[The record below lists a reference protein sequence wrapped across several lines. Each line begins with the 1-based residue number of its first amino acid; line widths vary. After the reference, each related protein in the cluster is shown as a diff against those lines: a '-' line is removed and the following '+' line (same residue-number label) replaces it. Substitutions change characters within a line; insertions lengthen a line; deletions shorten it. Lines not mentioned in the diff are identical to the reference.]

1 MDTITVKN
9 AEGLDVTYT
18 TSEVLSFVRL
28 ADLYHKGRDNHDK
41 FKNQVR
47 DFFSESEW
55 SSSEAT
61 INRADVNELLVSI
74 GSHPLEAKYSAVVTI
89 TASISGY
96 TAENED
102 AVRDW
107 LGDNLTV
114 ELYGGD
120 IYVDDISVD
129 DVEEEE

>member
-9 AEGLDVTYT
+9 EEGLDVTYT
-18 TSEVLSFVRL
+18 TSEVLTFVRL

-47 DFFSESEW
+47 DFFSELEW
-55 SSSEAT
+55 SNSETT
-61 INRADVNELLVSI
+61 INRIDVNELLVSL
-74 GSHPLEAKYSAVVTI
+74 GSHPLETNYSATVTI

-107 LGDNLTV
+107 LSDNLTV
-114 ELYGGD
+114 ELYGGE
-120 IYVDDISVD
+120 IYIDDVSVD